1 MFKEK
6 SSKKRVPISESSKE
20 LTLDARHHKM
30 IDSFHTQSELIQSL
44 KDKYAKLL
52 EVQAS
57 WKLRIHEL
65 YLQQLDNPDNPLI
78 NEEEYQL
85 AWSSNLEVSD
95 ELLRI
100 DKQMKVLQN
109 SYQEIQYFERTG
121 KILFEYYDL
130 LENQH
135 QQVDTNPITSLPK
148 PSDKVVMKGR
158 KRNMVALK
166 GKNIL
171 EAFQIFTDS
180 KQDIEDQNN
189 YDGMSL
195 NDNTDPIENDSIK
208 IDSEKSE
215 NIDIVSS
222 QELPQSTTDKRSL
235 VEQYMSIVDTSYIRP
250 LYQDIH
256 LGQCSMCSIPL
267 TYLMQDGIM
276 VCQQCGYQELL
287 LVEQNKPIYRQ
298 PSKEASHFSYK
309 RINHFN
315 EWISQIQGKESTDI
329 PEDIFDKIVAEIKK
343 EKIIDNS
350 KLSYHKMREI
360 LKKLKINKYYEHIHY
375 IISRINGQPTPNFS
389 PDLEEKLRSM
399 FKEIQGP
406 FLKHCPK
413 DRKNFLSY
421 SYVLYKFFQLLE
433 KDEYLKHFP
442 LLKSREKLH
451 LQDQI
456 WRKICEELNWQFIE
470 SI

>member
-6 SSKKRVPISESSKE
+6 STKKRVPLSEASKE
-20 LTLDARHHKM
+20 LTLDARHNKM
-30 IDSFHTQSELIQSL
+30 IETFEEQSNEWMSL
-44 KDKYAKLL
+44 KKKEREL
-52 EVQAS
+52 QQRQQS
-57 WKLRIHEL
+57 WK
-65 YLQQLDNPDNPLI
+65 DKI
-78 NEEEYQL
+78 NEMYQL
-85 AWSSNLEVSD
+85 EDAYYNEERYQEAWSSNLDISD
-95 ELLRI
+95 KLISIHKRI
-100 DKQMKVLQN
+100 KYLEN
-109 SYQEIQYFERTG
+109 LHHEIQYFERTG
-121 KILFEYYDL
+121 KILFEYYEL

-135 QQVDTNPITSLPK
+135 ITSDDVLQVTTTRTVTTIQK
-148 PSDKVVMKGR
+148 PIVRGR
-158 KRNMVALK
+158 KRHIPVQSK
-166 GKNIL
+166 SIL
-171 EAFQIFTDS
+171 DAFQEYSQT
-180 KQDIEDQNN
+180 QDNIEAPLETSNISSNTAPSASLELQHHPDTSSTAPNN
-189 YDGMSL
+189 A
-195 NDNTDPIENDSIK
+195 SI
-208 IDSEKSE
+208 
-215 NIDIVSS
+215 N
-222 QELPQSTTDKRSL
+222 DKRSL
-235 VEQYMSIVDTSYIRP
+235 VEQYMAIVDASYIRP
-250 LYQDIH
+250 QYQEVHI
-256 LGQCSMCSIPL
+256 GQCPHCNIVL
-267 TYLMQDGIM
+267 TYLMQDGIT
-276 VCQQCGYQELL
+276 VCNQCGFQELL

-298 PSKEASHFSYK
+298 PTKEASHFSYK

-329 PEDIFDKIVAEIKK
+329 PEEIFEKIVSEIKK
-343 EKIIDNS
+343 EKILDNS

-375 IISRINGQPTPNFS
+375 IISRINGQPTPNFT
-389 PDLEEKLRSM
+389 PDLEEKLRTM

-456 WRKICEELNWQFIE
+456 WRKICEELNWQYIE

>member
-6 SSKKRVPISESSKE
+6 STKKRVPLTEASKE
-20 LTLDARHHKM
+20 LTLDARHNKM
-30 IDSFHTQSELIQSL
+30 IETFEEQSSEWANLKKKERDLQLTQLSWRDKIAKLSELEE
-44 KDKYAKLL
+44 DEY
-52 EVQAS
+52 
-57 WKLRIHEL
+57 
-65 YLQQLDNPDNPLI
+65 
-78 NEEEYQL
+78 NEDVYQE
-85 AWSSNLEVSD
+85 AWSSNLEITD
-95 ELLRI
+95 RI
-100 DKQMKVLQN
+100 IMVQKRLKYLEN
-109 SYQEIQYFERTG
+109 IHQEVHYFERTG
-121 KILFEYYDL
+121 KILFEYYEL
-130 LENQH
+130 LEKQH
-135 QQVDTNPITSLPK
+135 IAPDEIITTQTALSVGTIQK
-148 PSDKVVMKGR
+148 PVIRGR
-158 KRNMVALK
+158 KRQLPVQSK
-166 GKNIL
+166 SIL
-171 EAFQIFTDS
+171 DAFQQYTQTQKNENEDNNEEDTINSNVIIQSPDNS
-180 KQDIEDQNN
+180 KI
-189 YDGMSL
+189 
-195 NDNTDPIENDSIK
+195 SILK
-208 IDSEKSE
+208 EPDTTT
-215 NIDIVSS
+215 S
-222 QELPQSTTDKRSL
+222 QPTDKRSL
-235 VEQYMSIVDTSYIRP
+235 VEQYMSIIDASYIRP
-250 LYQDIH
+250 QYQEVHI
-256 LGQCSMCSIPL
+256 GQCPHCQITL
-267 TYLMQDGIM
+267 TYLMQDGIT
-276 VCQQCGYQELL
+276 VCNECGFQELL

-298 PSKEASHFSYK
+298 PTKEASHFSYK

-329 PEDIFDKIVAEIKK
+329 PEEIFEKIVSEIKK
-343 EKIIDNS
+343 EKIADNS

-389 PDLEEKLRSM
+389 PELEEKLRTM

-456 WRKICEELNWQFIE
+456 WRKICEELNWQYIE